1 MINFGK
7 LYLSNKMTGIPYFN
21 APWFDLVATQL
32 RNMNEVAGVF
42 NPADED
48 RKVGFDPMTCP
59 KGELEEAIANGFNA
73 RRALGAD
80 WSWIA
85 ANADALVVGPD
96 WPISVGAISEIA
108 CAQALRLPVW
118 EYSVFIRFITT
129 FNPQGLL
136 EVSTQLP
143 QFRELIG
150 VTTG

>member
-1 MINFGK
+1 MIVFGK

-21 APWFDLVATQL
+21 APWFDATASIL
-32 RNMNEVAGVF
+32 RVTPGVMEVF

-59 KGELEEAIANGFNA
+59 NGELGEAIANGFNA

-108 CAQALRLPVW
+108 CAQALHLPVW
-118 EYSVFIRFITT
+118 ESDVFFEYVKLGR
-129 FNPQGLL
+129 PDLL
-136 EVSTQLP
+136 ALRQHQLP
-143 QFRELIG
+143 PLRELIG
-150 VTTG
+150 VTT

>member
-1 MINFGK
+1 
-7 LYLSNKMTGIPYFN
+7 MTGIPFFN
-21 APWFDLVATQL
+21 APWFDDIAFKLCQV
-32 RNMNEVAGVF
+32 NEVTGVF

-59 KGELEEAIANGFNA
+59 NGTLEEAIANGFNA

-108 CAQALRLPVW
+108 CAQALHLPVW
-118 EYSVFIRFITT
+118 EVGEFFTCISQLQPDV
-129 FNPQGLL
+129 LL
-136 EVSTQLP
+136 ETRRQLP
-143 QFRELIG
+143 PLRELIG
-150 VTTG
+150 VTT